1 MRLDKKI
8 PDATGEE
15 KKREEEMNGGRIGE
29 KRIDTR
35 RGGGGALISL
45 SATHTDTHTHTASVV
60 SSCNPKTPVDSSNT
74 VFVFSRHFSQLN

>member
-45 SATHTDTHTHTASVV
+45 SATHTHTQH
-60 SSCNPKTPVDSSNT
+60 
-74 VFVFSRHFSQLN
+74 LL